1 MPVWEDDFMPVS
13 IEKFRLP
20 RYREIP
26 NVGLYLDQTVK
37 YINPFLAPLGFS
49 EVTPSMISNY
59 VKKGYISNPVR
70 KQYNADQIA
79 SLFFIAIAKN
89 VVSMENIGRLFEMQE
104 SSYERPVAYD
114 YFCAELENML
124 GYTFGLKDEMD
135 DIGTTDTEQRKI
147 LQSVIIAVVHIIYL
161 TSQFDAYT
169 QEHAPALLPG
179 GEGEIK

>member
-1 MPVWEDDFMPVS
+1 MPVS
-13 IEKFRLP
+13 IENFRLP

-59 VKKGYISNPVR
+59 VKKGYISNPIR

-79 SLFFIAIAKN
+79 TLFFIAIAKN
-89 VVSMENIGRLFEMQE
+89 VVSMDNISLLLEMQE

-124 GYTFGLKDEMD
+124 NYTFGLTDEVE
-135 DIGTTDTEQRKI
+135 DIGTTETEQRKI

-169 QEHAPALLPG
+169 QEHTSPALLG
-179 GEGEIK
+179 SGDAKIQ

>member
-1 MPVWEDDFMPVS
+1 MPVS
-13 IEKFRLP
+13 IENFRLP

-37 YINPFLAPLGFS
+37 YINPFLAPLGFG

-70 KQYNADQIA
+70 KQYSADQIA

-89 VVSMENIGRLFEMQE
+89 VVTMENIALLFEMQE
-104 SSYERPVAYD
+104 SSYARNVAYD

-124 GYTFGLKDEMD
+124 GYTFGLKDEIE

-161 TSQFDAYT
+161 TSQFDSYV
-169 QEHAPALLPG
+169 QEHAAPALLPSG
-179 GEGEIK
+179 DGEIK

>member
-1 MPVWEDDFMPVS
+1 
-13 IEKFRLP
+13 
-20 RYREIP
+20 
-26 NVGLYLDQTVK
+26 
-37 YINPFLAPLGFS
+37 
-49 EVTPSMISNY
+49 MISNY
-59 VKKGYISNPVR
+59 VKKGYISNPIR
-70 KQYNADQIA
+70 KQYSADQIA

-124 GYTFGLKDEMD
+124 NYTFGLSDEIE
-135 DIGTTDTEQRKI
+135 DIATTDTEQRKI

-169 QEHAPALLPG
+169 QDHASPALLPCG
-179 GEGEIK
+179 NAEVK

>member
-1 MPVWEDDFMPVS
+1 MPVS
-13 IEKFRLP
+13 IEQFRLP

-37 YINPFLAPLGFS
+37 YINPFLSPLGFA

-59 VKKGYISNPVR
+59 VKKGYITNPVR

-104 SSYERPVAYD
+104 HSYARDVAYD

-124 GYTFGLKDEMD
+124 HYTFGLKDEIE

-161 TSQFDAYT
+161 TSQFDAYVH
-169 QEHAPALLPG
+169 EAASPALLSPG
-179 GEGEIK
+179 DAQIK